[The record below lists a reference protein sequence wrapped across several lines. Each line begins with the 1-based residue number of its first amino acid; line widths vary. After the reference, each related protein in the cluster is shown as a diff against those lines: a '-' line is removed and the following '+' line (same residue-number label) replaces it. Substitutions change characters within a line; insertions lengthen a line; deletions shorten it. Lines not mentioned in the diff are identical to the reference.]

1 MEPIKLQTLTESECK
16 KWQENQPKTVINWLQ
31 SAGFTGASG
40 QVLMIPGENSVLQ
53 TVLCGAGPRR
63 QLWTLGGVSARLGPG
78 RYQLDED
85 WDDPMIRQMAL
96 GFRLG
101 QYRFDRYK
109 KVPDQQ
115 VELVIPKPW
124 REEIDQLTA
133 ATTLVRDLVNTPAE
147 HMGPAALTEAAGVLV
162 NEHAP
167 SATLN
172 EVVGEQLLA
181 QNFPAIHVVGRAAD
195 QAPRLIEMRW
205 SPPQDQHD
213 DKAVAKDLPVIAL
226 VGKGVC
232 FDSGGLNMKGA
243 SGMSLMKKDMGGAAH
258 VLGLAQLIMQSA
270 LPVRLVVL
278 ISAVENAVSGNAYRP
293 GDVIATRK
301 GTSVEIGNTDA
312 EGRLVLS
319 DALTYACEM
328 SADLVVDF
336 ATLTGAARVA
346 LGPDVPPFFTNQQAV
361 AEDLMLASEAVDDPL
376 WQLPLHQPYRQM
388 LGSNIADFNNVGGS
402 GFAGCI
408 TAALFLEHFVTKS
421 TPWVH
426 IDTYAWN
433 QGDRPGRPKG
443 GEALGL
449 RAVFEWL
456 KGRYA

>member
-1 MEPIKLQTLTESECK
+1 MDVIKLQTLTESECA
-16 KWQENQPKTVINWLQ
+16 KWQENQSQTVVNWLH
-31 SAGFTGASG
+31 SGAFTGAKG
-40 QVLMIPGENSVLQ
+40 QVLMMPGENGTLER
-53 TVLCGAGPRR
+53 VLCGAGRSR
-63 QLWTLGGVSARLGPG
+63 HTWTLGALSASLGAG

-85 WDDPMIRQMAL
+85 WDEPTTRQMAL

-101 QYRFDRYK
+101 QYQFDRYRTML
-109 KVPDQQ
+109 DRQ
-115 VELVIPKPW
+115 VELEIPAPW
-124 REEIDQLTA
+124 REEIDQLVA
-133 ATTLVRDLVNTPAE
+133 ATALVRNLVNTPAE
-147 HMGPAALTEAAGVLV
+147 HMGPEALTETAGKLAE
-162 NEHAP
+162 EHATA
-167 SATLN
+167 SLN

-181 QNFPAIHVVGRAAD
+181 QNFPAIHVVGRAAE
-195 QAPRLIEMRW
+195 QAPRLIELTW
-205 SPPQDQHD
+205 SPAQNDGNSS
-213 DKAVAKDLPVIAL
+213 ADLPLVAL

-243 SGMSLMKKDMGGAAH
+243 SGMLLMKKDMGGSAH
-258 VLGLAQLIMQSA
+258 VLALAQLIMQCA
-270 LPVRLVVL
+270 LPVRLLVL

-312 EGRLVLS
+312 EGRLVMS

-346 LGPDVPPFFTNQQAV
+346 LGPDVPPFFTNHEGIAG
-361 AEDLMLASEAVDDPL
+361 DLMLASEAVEDPL
-376 WQLPLHQPYRQM
+376 WRLPLHQPYRDM
-388 LGSNIADFNNVGGS
+388 LHSSIADFNNVGGS

-408 TAALFLEHFVTKS
+408 TAALFLEHFVTAN

-456 KGRYA
+456 KGRYAE